1 MRHSARKAFTL
12 VELLVVIAIIGT
24 LVGLLLPA
32 VQSAREAAR
41 RSQCTNSLKQ
51 LATALTI
58 REGSTKD
65 LPGYINKL
73 GITGSPKLSRASWVV
88 MTFPHIEQAQLFEQ
102 WNSGNPA
109 YSAIEILICPSN
121 PPVTQSEPTL
131 SYVANAGYR
140 PSWSRGGTG
149 AFPFE
154 PAANGLFFDR
164 TRHAE
169 VVPGNYRG
177 SNPKGPPDP
186 AWPTSNDP
194 RDGST
199 ADNDAPDVSMSFAY
213 LQGKGDGTSKTLL
226 LTESLAALYWAYPL
240 ANSDYAQTQDAGF
253 HFGFTWEQPS
263 YVATDV
269 KTRKLRVNGSK
280 EPPNYTSFAEMTQLI
295 SQEESETE
303 TNPLPRVGM
312 PSSNHPGGV
321 NATFAGSQVQFISD
335 QIEPLVYAQLCT
347 SNHKQSELEGDRQ
360 APEPGDDAF

>member
-73 GITGSPKLSRASWVV
+73 GITGSNKISRASWVV
-88 MTFPHIEQAQLFEQ
+88 MTFPHIEQVQLFEQ
-102 WNSGNPA
+102 WNSGNPT
-109 YSAIEILICPSN
+109 YSAIELLVCPSN
-121 PPVTQSEPTL
+121 PPVTQGEPSL
-131 SYVANAGYR
+131 SYVANSGFR
-140 PSWSRGGTG
+140 RSWDRGGTG
-149 AFPFE
+149 NFPWE

-164 TRHAE
+164 TRRAE
-169 VVPGNYRG
+169 VIPPV
-177 SNPKGPPDP
+177 NPNGPPVP
-186 AWPTSNDP
+186 AWPTTNDA
-194 RDGST
+194 RDGSNPN
-199 ADNDAPDVSMSFAY
+199 NDAPDVTMSFAY

-226 LTESLAALYWAYPL
+226 LSESLAALHWAYGP
-240 ANSDYAQTQDAGF
+240 NDYGAATDAGI

-263 YVATDV
+263 YIAQDER
-269 KTRKLRVNGSK
+269 TRKVRINGSK
-280 EPPNYTSFAEMTQLI
+280 EPPNYTTFGEMTQLL
-295 SQEESETE
+295 SQEASET
-303 TNPLPRVGM
+303 TANPLPRPGT

-321 NATFAGSQVQFISD
+321 NAVFAGSQVQFISD
-335 QIEPLVYAQLCT
+335 QIDPFVYGQLCT

-360 APEPGDDAF
+360 AVEPSDDAF